1 MKPSERDARR
11 RTLLLAMIG
20 VGLGAPAIL
29 REASAQNLIPEAQGV
44 RSLDGDVRVNGR
56 RAAPGAPVRP
66 GDTVTTG
73 SNAYVTFVVGLD
85 AFGITTAPQRL
96 EQLVGRRA
104 QERKR
109 LAATTHRVGQAV
121 RLGRAENEDHVR
133 RRLLQRLQERVGRV
147 GRQRMGLV
155 EDVDAIATQHGLLID
170 AIANVADVIDATIR
184 GCIKLEDIKRSA
196 ISNRETRLA
205 LETRRRRRTLRV
217 LAIKRL
223 AEDLRKR
230 RLARA
235 TRPRKQIRM
244 PHAVVINRIRQRL
257 DNVALTH
264 NMGKIQRAITTIKR
278 GHGVSLP
285 ATRGREAR
293 GG

>member
-1 MKPSERDARR
+1 MATLDELVEHRQRQARVAGRDGVDQLRQDLIVDNAEDRLGRRGIDRAIARR
-11 RTLLLAMIG
+11 RQLVERRDRIAKRAT
-20 VGLGAPAIL
+20 
-29 REASAQNLIPEAQGV
+29 
-44 RSLDGDVRVNGR
+44 RVPRNQPQR
-56 RAAPGAPVRP
+56 V
-66 GDTVTTG
+66 
-73 SNAYVTFVVGLD
+73 VVGLD
-85 AFGITTAPQRL
+85 ALGVTNPPQRL

-155 EDVDAIATQHGLLID
+155 EDVDAIATQHRLLID
-170 AIANVADVIDATIR
+170 AIANIADVIDATIR
-184 GCIKLEDIKRSA
+184 GCIELEDVERSA

-235 TRPRKQIRM
+235 TRPRKQVGM
-244 PHAVVINRIRQRL
+244 PHTVVINRIRQRL

>member
-1 MKPSERDARR
+1 MAALDELVEHRQRQARVAGRDGVDQLRQDLIVDNAEDRLGRRRIDRAIARR
-11 RTLLLAMIG
+11 RQLVERRDRIAK
-20 VGLGAPAIL
+20 
-29 REASAQNLIPEAQGV
+29 
-44 RSLDGDVRVNGR
+44 
-56 RAAPGAPVRP
+56 RAARVPRNQPQRVI
-66 GDTVTTG
+66 
-73 SNAYVTFVVGLD
+73 VGLD
-85 AFGITTAPQRL
+85 ALSVTNPPQRL

-170 AIANVADVIDATIR
+170 AIANIADVIDATIR
-184 GCIKLEDIKRSA
+184 GCIELEDVERSA

-223 AEDLRKR
+223 AEDLRER

-235 TRPRKQIRM
+235 TRPRKQVGM
-244 PHAVVINRIRQRL
+244 PHTVVINRIRQRL

>member
-1 MKPSERDARR
+1 MAALDELVEHRQREARVAGRDGVDQLRQNLIVNNAEDRLGRRRIDRTIARR
-11 RTLLLAMIG
+11 RQLVERRDRIAK
-20 VGLGAPAIL
+20 
-29 REASAQNLIPEAQGV
+29 
-44 RSLDGDVRVNGR
+44 
-56 RAAPGAPVRP
+56 RAARVPRNQAQRVI
-66 GDTVTTG
+66 
-73 SNAYVTFVVGLD
+73 VGLD
-85 AFGITTAPQRL
+85 ALSVTNPPQRL

-155 EDVDAIATQHGLLID
+155 EDVDAIATQHGLLVD

-184 GCIKLEDIKRSA
+184 GRIELEDIKRSA

-217 LAIKRL
+217 LTIKRL
-223 AEDLRKR
+223 AEDLRQR

-235 TRPRKQIRM
+235 TRPSKQVGM
-244 PHAVVINRIRQRL
+244 PHTVVINRIRQRL